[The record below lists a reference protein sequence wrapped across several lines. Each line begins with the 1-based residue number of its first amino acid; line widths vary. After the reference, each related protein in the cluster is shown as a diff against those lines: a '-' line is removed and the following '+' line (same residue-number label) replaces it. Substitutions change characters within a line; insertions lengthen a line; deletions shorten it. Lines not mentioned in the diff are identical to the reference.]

1 MKRFLAMI
9 LALVFCLGLAA
20 CADEPVEPPAP
31 EEPSGDYEDILALLE
46 SADYEEAI
54 HFIESLQGDASA
66 EEAEE
71 TGSRLIELVPRMENG
86 SWLFEMPLENPLSGP
101 IMLES
106 LAITDYTD
114 GQESDSYRFFAEE
127 LDALSVVPMSLEAG
141 EIAAWTDGHPIVSDK
156 HQREYRYRFSTE
168 SGGEY
173 FITFRFDMLAC
184 AGIPEEQQT
193 QPSGHWSFPILL
205 ENTEAIPLTLV
216 AMDITDLMDG
226 TALGTSIFEGEEP
239 LSQIGLGDLTLQPG
253 ATFTWQDGH
262 PAVSDW
268 NGREYRF
275 HFAEQFGGPWVLTL
289 TFRFEDLDV
298 QVSAPVDYSADN
310 GQDLKTLRHEA
321 SFEIEVSDGVYWV
334 PAASLGASRYT
345 NAEIFAMLTASP
357 EEKQA
362 AISTLYEALQLYQI
376 GNFTPSDDN
385 IRIFENGINW
395 EHHKPGYHAVR
406 TNTGC
411 CATDTNWLRYILD
424 GDYEEVGFLATSQ
437 PDGSGHVYN
446 YILQDGW
453 YYFADLTHYHASG
466 SPIDSAV
473 ENGDLA
479 AYRATDF
486 VLGNIHK
493 AQSFESYVNYV
504 QTTFHEP
511 PALMFRYTAENVL
524 AVDSLHGDT
533 VQIVYEEANGQQI
546 EVIYDD
552 PNDHV
557 EMVRAESPAHI
568 PDWSSN
574 PSYIW

>member
-31 EEPSGDYEDILALLE
+31 EEPSEDYEDILALLE

-54 HFIESLQGDASA
+54 RFIEGLQGEDPA
-66 EEAEE
+66 EEAPES
-71 TGSRLIELVPRMENG
+71 GDRLIELVPRVENG

-101 IMLES
+101 ITLES

-173 FITFRFDMLAC
+173 FITFRYDMLAC
-184 AGIPEEQQT
+184 GGVPAEEQPAPT
-193 QPSGHWSFPILL
+193 GDFFFPILL
-205 ENTEAIPLTLV
+205 ENTTGITLHLV
-216 AMDITDLMDG
+216 AMDITELKGAEPLG
-226 TALGTSIFEGEEP
+226 TAIFEGEEP
-239 LSQIGLGDLTLQPG
+239 LSRIGLGGLALQPG
-253 ATFTWQDGH
+253 DTFPWNDAH
-262 PAVSDW
+262 PATNEWD
-268 NGREYRF
+268 GREYRF
-275 HFAEQFGGPWVLTL
+275 HFAAEPGGSTWVETM
-289 TFRFEDLDV
+289 TFRFENLTAGNV
-298 QVSAPVDYSADN
+298 PADYSADN
-310 GQDLKTLRHEA
+310 GKDLKTLRHEA
-321 SFEIEVSDGVYWV
+321 SFEVEVADGVFWV
-334 PAASLGASRYT
+334 PAATLGTSRYT
-345 NAEIFAMLTASP
+345 NAEIHAMLTATP

-362 AISTLYEALQLYQI
+362 SIATLYEALQLYQV

-385 IRIFENGINW
+385 RRQFENGINW

-453 YYFADLTHYHASG
+453 YYFVDLTHYHASG
-466 SPIDSAV
+466 SPMDSAV

-493 AQSFESYVNYV
+493 AGTFEDYVNYV
-504 QTTFHEP
+504 QATFHEP
-511 PALMFRYTAENVL
+511 PAMMFRYTAENVL
-524 AVDSLHGDT
+524 AVDSNGT
-533 VQIVYEEANGQQI
+533 QIIYEEANGLQI
-546 EVIYDD
+546 EVIFDNPGD
-552 PNDHV
+552 N
-557 EMVRAESPAHI
+557 MGLARAESPVQL
-568 PDWSSN
+568 PDWN
-574 PSYIW
+574 TAPDHIW